1 MISGSD
7 QLPPGGQPG
16 GGEDDQPHGGGLGQQ
31 GLIPPP
37 NLDQGTIAEIQKW
50 VI

>member
-1 MISGSD
+1 MISGGD
-7 QLPPGGQPG
+7 QLQLGGQPG

-31 GLIPPP
+31 RLIPPP
-37 NLDQGTIAEIQKW
+37 NLDQGTIEEIQQW